1 MKKKILIFFVA
12 ICSVLLLVGA
22 TACSSGS
29 GFWKISNIGP
39 DVVEKIELVNSGG
52 TIKTLEGDTLRNF
65 MDELG
70 QLAVYKDDG
79 AYPDDTYDYR
89 LRIYISYKDGY
100 ISYDLGK
107 ELRKVDIKSG
117 AKEGFYV
124 FEDYDAARDLV
135 AKYFNAK

>member
-1 MKKKILIFFVA
+1 MKKKILVFVA
-12 ICSVLLLVGA
+12 AICLATLLVGA

-39 DVVEKIELVNSGG
+39 DVVEKIEIVNSGG
-52 TIKTLEGDTLRNF
+52 TVKTLQGETLQNF

-70 QLAVYKDDG
+70 QLAVHKDDG
-79 AYPDDTYDYR
+79 AYPDATYDYR
-89 LRIYISYKDGY
+89 LRIYIMYKDGY
-100 ISYDLGK
+100 LSYDLGK

-124 FEDYDAARDLV
+124 FDDYDAARDLV
-135 AKYFNAK
+135 AKYFYAQ